1 MKVIITVIVSIAG
14 VILLLSVLLVA
25 WLAGPSLGRTV
36 IWLLVTL
43 AIAYFVGR
51 KTADKQARLGMQA
64 GVVALLFIL
73 PFATLV
79 VGDYYAQKPTALNA
93 QCSEV
98 SKTVMAIQP
107 KAPTLTDGF
116 LVAMD
121 YDGISNFRRIKEIP
135 SHPGLDILSASTFD
149 EMAQIALLNWKY
161 SFIEFEMKLRSK
173 TDPMFP
179 GEYSNRG
186 HLNTQGW
193 SGDRYR
199 LYYLAPKG
207 HPNCILKFNFDSV
220 PVRSDHGAPSVRP
233 ATSSEVGQIPNTPP
247 PQPEFCLALEITTA
261 PISKYKLT
269 ATDALTSISTVLH
282 LQGLDFYTSVDVRS
296 DAVEIIGGDPSRPL
310 AKYDGF
316 HAIVD
321 GKSVSNCGNSA
332 GVKNLLHSTLTP
344 DYARPYYK
352 AKDWYADSAVQRY
365 FEISHDES
373 VPIREPFADR
383 RKNRDPS
390 IPVTYEGKRC
400 VEFRDTV
407 ESKFARWIEM
417 AEQGPGCTQ
426 IDNIKVTCEYRKGHG
441 PQETWTWQ
449 LCGRPGGKSTS
460 DTSYDPRLHGGLDM
474 ESIPEY
480 KEQHGKAR

>member
-1 MKVIITVIVSIAG
+1 MVTQ
-14 VILLLSVLLVA
+14 SV
-25 WLAGPSLGRTV
+25 T
-36 IWLLVTL
+36 
-43 AIAYFVGR
+43 
-51 KTADKQARLGMQA
+51 
-64 GVVALLFIL
+64 VALLFIL
-73 PFATLV
+73 PFATLMV
-79 VGDYYAQKPTALNA
+79 SSYNTQKPAALNA
-93 QCSEV
+93 HCREV
-98 SKTVMAIQP
+98 SKTSLAIQP
-107 KAPTLTDGF
+107 AAPTLTDGF

-121 YDGISNFRRIKEIP
+121 YDGISNFRRINELP

-161 SFIEFEMKLRSK
+161 SFIEFELKPRSK
-173 TDPMFP
+173 ADPMFP

-193 SGDRYR
+193 SGNRYR
-199 LYYLAPKG
+199 LYYLAPTG
-207 HPNCILKFNFDSV
+207 HPNCIRQFNFDSV
-220 PVRSDHGAPSVRP
+220 PVRSEQGAPSVRS
-233 ATSSEVGQIPNTPP
+233 ATASDRSQIPNTPP
-247 PQPEFCLALEITTA
+247 LQPEFCLALEITTA
-261 PISKYKLT
+261 PISKYKLI

-282 LQGLDFYTSVDVRS
+282 LQGFDFYTLVDVRS
-296 DAVEIIGGDPSRPL
+296 DAVEIIGGVPSRPL

-316 HAIVD
+316 HAIGD

-332 GVKNLLHSTLTP
+332 GVKNLLNSTLAP
-344 DYARPYYK
+344 DYARLYYK

-365 FEISHDES
+365 FEPSHDES
-373 VPIREPFADR
+373 APIREPFADR
-383 RKNRDPS
+383 RKKRDPS

-400 VEFRDTV
+400 VEFGDTV
-407 ESKFARWIEM
+407 ESKVAFWTQM
-417 AEQGPGCTQ
+417 AEQGSGCTQ

-460 DTSYDPRLHGGLDM
+460 DTSYDPKLHGGLDM